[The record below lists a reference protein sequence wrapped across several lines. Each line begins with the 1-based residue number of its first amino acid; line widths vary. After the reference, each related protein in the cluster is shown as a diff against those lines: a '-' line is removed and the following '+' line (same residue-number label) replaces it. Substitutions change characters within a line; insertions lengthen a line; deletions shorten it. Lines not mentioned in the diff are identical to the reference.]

1 MLRIGEVHSLSLF
14 GGLTMNEILTKD
26 EVAALLH
33 TSTKTLS
40 RIKLK
45 DPTFPVG
52 ASLTLAPNAP
62 ILWFKEDILNWL
74 RTKQLQA
81 QRI

>member
-1 MLRIGEVHSLSLF
+1 
-14 GGLTMNEILTKD
+14 MNEILTKD

-40 RIKLK
+40 RIKQK

-52 ASLTLAPNAP
+52 ASLTLAPNAQFCGLKK
-62 ILWFKEDILNWL
+62 IFL
-74 RTKQLQA
+74 TG
-81 QRI
+81 